1 MTKKEALAKFLEIET
16 DEVEANQYN
25 GEILEADGGE
35 YLVCTDEEA
44 DEEAKEKI
52 LDLIWAFNPE
62 FLRAHLPDGMT
73 EDVIKAIQTT
83 CEGANEPLKA
93 MIKDLDHFVEDAIGA
108 DGRGHFI
115 SSYDGEENEED
126 VYFIYRVN

>member
-1 MTKKEALAKFLEIET
+1 MSKKEALTKFLEIET
-16 DEVEANQYN
+16 DEIEVNQYN
-25 GEILEADGGE
+25 EAILEANGHE

-44 DEEAKEKI
+44 GEEAKERI
-52 LDLIWAFNPE
+52 LDSIWAFNPE

-73 EDVIKAIQTT
+73 EDVIKTIQTL

-93 MIKDLDHFVEDAIGA
+93 MIEDIDHFVDDAIST

-115 SSYDGEENEED
+115 SGYDGEENEED
-126 VYFIYRVN
+126 EYFIYRVN